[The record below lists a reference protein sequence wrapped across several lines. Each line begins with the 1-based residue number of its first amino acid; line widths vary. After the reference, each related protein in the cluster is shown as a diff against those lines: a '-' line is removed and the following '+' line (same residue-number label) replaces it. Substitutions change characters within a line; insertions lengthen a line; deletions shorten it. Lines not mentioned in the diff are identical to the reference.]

1 MELKKYLLA
10 GGIASV
16 LVLGACNGDEGADT
30 EGNEGMETPDES
42 EELDTTDEQEIEDE
56 VEEDVEED
64 TDDDVDVDVD
74 TDDED
79 ADADDEA

>member
-16 LVLGACNGDEGADT
+16 LVLGACNGDEGEDT
-30 EGNEGMETPDES
+30 EGNEGMDTPAETEDVDE
-42 EELDTTDEQEIEDE
+42 TE
-56 VEEDVEED
+56 VEENVEE
-64 TDDDVDVDVD
+64 DVDVDVD
-74 TDDED
+74 TDAEDAD